1 MQREA
6 ILSMRDREAIW
17 WMVIGIVL
25 LVAGFELLRLDAP
38 MLASMWGVG
47 LLIIG
52 GVLGVV
58 GLGVVLR
65 IWR

>member
-1 MQREA
+1 MRDQEA
-6 ILSMRDREAIW
+6 IG
-17 WMVIGIVL
+17 WMALGIIL
-25 LVAGFELLRLDAP
+25 MIAGFGLLRLNAP

>member
-1 MQREA
+1 MREREA
-6 ILSMRDREAIW
+6 IR
-17 WMVIGIVL
+17 WMVLGIVL
-25 LVAGFELLRLDAP
+25 MIAGCELLRLDVP
-38 MLASMWGVG
+38 MLATMWGVG

>member
-1 MQREA
+1 MREREA
-6 ILSMRDREAIW
+6 VW
-17 WMVIGIVL
+17 WMLLGLVLVIT
-25 LVAGFELLRLDAP
+25 GFELLRLDAA
-38 MLASMWGVG
+38 MLVSMWGVG

-52 GVLGVV
+52 SVLGVV

>member
-1 MQREA
+1 MREREA
-6 ILSMRDREAIW
+6 IR
-17 WMVIGIVL
+17 WMVLGIVL
-25 LVAGFELLRLDAP
+25 MIAGCELLRLDAP
-38 MLASMWGVG
+38 MLATMWGVG

>member
-38 MLASMWGVG
+38 ILASMWGVG